1 MDPRLLDGWLLA
13 GSVASMA
20 SYNSRCHTH
29 KSLKSNLVQWPAA
42 AISTFRFATQS
53 VNHYSY
59 RIVSHLFIMQME
71 RGITVQRTLPN
82 RVLNKWWWYARD
94 IWSKFQATTGG
105 LGTFLNNICFM
116 SLSMGYWF
124 SIGKWVLDFFFSF
137 FFFFSISCS
146 LNHGKK

>member
-1 MDPRLLDGWLLA
+1 
-13 GSVASMA
+13 VASSCNKYLSVRDA
-20 SYNSRCHTH
+20 VGE
-29 KSLKSNLVQWPAA
+29 SLFV
-42 AISTFRFATQS
+42 
-53 VNHYSY
+53 SY
-59 RIVSHLFIMQME
+59 RIVSHLFIIQME

-137 FFFFSISCS
+137 FFFLVYPVHWITVKNRIRLVDPVWVHLKKKGMQSIFADKDTWGCP
-146 LNHGKK
+146 LVVA